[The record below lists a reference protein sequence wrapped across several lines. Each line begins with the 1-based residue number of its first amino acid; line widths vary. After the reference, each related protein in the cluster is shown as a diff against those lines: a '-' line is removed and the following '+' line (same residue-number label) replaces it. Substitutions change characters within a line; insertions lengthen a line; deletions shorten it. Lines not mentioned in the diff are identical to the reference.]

1 MRKKEHE
8 QEHELRMYAVRTH
21 EVRKQL
27 IPPIFFFVGV
37 GAVILSSV
45 VRRQQAL
52 DAGAAEMTTHAI
64 EVDYLTAAVGLDIYE
79 NTDELDDSYGDYFY
93 HGADFYEAN
102 VEPDFELFDHVGV
115 LVFEGEDQVE
125 TVRWTNGDDDVT
137 QDDVAAMAE
146 ELTTAYGDYEQ
157 DASGVYYWYAAE
169 DGTLGEND
177 EVAWVSCG
185 LNEDGILVIEA
196 SMAFS
201 N

>member
-1 MRKKEHE
+1 MRKKETE
-8 QEHELRMYAVRTH
+8 QDHELRMNAVRTH

-37 GAVILSSV
+37 GAVILISV

-52 DAGAAEMTTHAI
+52 NDGVAEMTTHAI
-64 EVDYLTAAVGLDIYE
+64 EVDYLTAAVGLTIYE

-102 VEPDFELFDHVGV
+102 VDTDFELFDRVGV
-115 LVFEGEDQVE
+115 VVFEGEDRVE
-125 TVRWTNGDDDVT
+125 TVRWTYSDG
-137 QDDVAAMAE
+137 DVAQEDVDAMAE
-146 ELTTAYGDYEQ
+146 ELTTAFGEYEQ
-157 DASGVYYWYAAE
+157 DESGVYYWYAAE

-185 LNEDGILVIEA
+185 FNEDGILVIEA
-196 SMAFS
+196 SLLTQ
-201 N
+201 